1 MPEYVNVKRNIGDQS
16 IIFETGKLAKMAD
29 GSVTVSYGE
38 TAVLVTVVSVTE
50 LKEDQD
56 FLPLQVEYREKAAA
70 AGRFPGG
77 YFRKEGR
84 PTDKEILT
92 SRMID
97 RPLRPLFPTGYFYE
111 TQILGTL
118 LSADGQNDPDIL
130 AINGA
135 SAALM
140 LSDVPFNGPVGAV
153 RIGQIDGRWIIN
165 PTHRERE
172 ISDVDLVYVGSE
184 HYPLMI
190 EGSARE
196 FPEEEFIKA
205 LAFAHQSIQE
215 LISAQKEL
223 AEKAGKP
230 KRQCLLFKENVEIT
244 KWIADLFSHQI
255 EAALYVPSKT
265 LRHNSLA
272 KIKQE
277 ISEKIIQSF
286 PHATPMEISWSF
298 DLLQRE
304 IFRRNVLTTQKRCDG
319 RGLED
324 LRPIT
329 IETSIFPRSHGSAL
343 FSRGET
349 QALCMA
355 TLASLNEAQ
364 ELDAYGGG
372 EQSKRFLLHYFF
384 PPFSVGEVGK
394 VFGQSRREI
403 GHGALAER
411 SLLPVIPSETDF
423 PYAIRVSSEILE
435 SNGSTSM
442 ATVCGGSLALMDAG
456 VPLKANV
463 AGISVGL
470 VKGGEDDFDWSHYC
484 LLTDIIGLEDHYGDM
499 DFKIAGTKKGIT
511 GFQLDLKLKGIPLEV
526 MEKAVFQSKRARLI
540 ILEHMDKVIN
550 VARPEISKHAPRIE
564 KIKIHPDKIGLLIG
578 PGGKTI
584 KRISAESGAEITIED
599 DGTVLIYSSS
609 AESLESARA
618 MIEDMVGEVTVGGL
632 YRSKVVSVKDFG
644 CFIEIKGKGEG
655 LVHISELSD
664 TPVRRVDQVVRVGEE
679 IWVKCIGVD
688 EKGRYKFS
696 RKAAMKELQSKGIG

>member
-1 MPEYVNVKRNIGDQS
+1 MPEYTTRKFGDQTLV
-16 IIFETGKLAKMAD
+16 FETGKLAKIAD

-97 RPLRPLFPTGYFYE
+97 RPLRPLFPKGYFYE
-111 TQILGTL
+111 TQVLGTL
-118 LSADGQNDPDIL
+118 LSADGQNDPDVM

-140 LSDVPFNGPVGAV
+140 VSDIPFNGPVGAV
-153 RIGQIDGRWIIN
+153 RVGQIDGRWIIN

-172 ISDVDLVYVGSE
+172 ISDIDLVYVGNE

-196 FPEEEFIKA
+196 IAEEEFVKA
-205 LAFAHQSIQE
+205 LEFAHQNIQE
-215 LISAQKEL
+215 IIDAQKEL
-223 AEKAGKP
+223 AQKAGKP
-230 KRQCLLFKENVEIT
+230 KRRCVLFEENLAIT
-244 KWIADLFSHQI
+244 KRIAELFYSQI
-255 EAALYVPSKT
+255 QEALYTPSKT
-265 LRHNSLA
+265 ERHQKLHKLKEELSI
-272 KIKQE
+272 KILE
-277 ISEKIIQSF
+277 EF
-286 PHATPMEISWSF
+286 PTATPREITWSF
-298 DLLQRE
+298 DSLQKT
-304 IFRRNVLTTQKRCDG
+304 IFRTNVLATQKRCDG

-324 LRPIT
+324 IRPIS
-329 IETSIFPRSHGSAL
+329 IETSVVPRSHGSSL
-343 FSRGET
+343 FCRGET

-384 PPFSVGEVGK
+384 PPFSVGEVGR
-394 VFGQSRREI
+394 VGGQSRREI

-411 SLLPVIPSETDF
+411 SLLPVIPSEIDF

-456 VPLKANV
+456 VPLKTSV

-470 VKGGEDDFDWSHYC
+470 VKGNEEDSDWSQYC
-484 LLTDIIGLEDHYGDM
+484 LLTDIMGLEDHYGDM
-499 DFKIAGTKKGIT
+499 DFKIAGTRKGIT
-511 GFQLDLKLKGIPLEV
+511 GFQLDLKLSGIPLEV
-526 MEKAVFQSKRARLI
+526 MEKAIFQSKKARMI
-540 ILEHMDKVIN
+540 ILDCMDKVIN
-550 VARPEISKHAPRIE
+550 APRSEISKHAPRIE

-584 KRISAESGAEITIED
+584 KKISTESGAEITIED
-599 DGTVLIYSSS
+599 DGTVMIYSSS
-609 AESLESARA
+609 ADSLEAARV

-696 RKAAMKELQSKGIG
+696 RKAAMKELHAKRTE